1 MQWTTNL
8 SFSTLHYINSAKHR
22 WSVGKPRKLK
32 ANKPEETRPPCLQR
46 WQHGELGLVTTS
58 VSVGNW
64 SKKGGTE
71 KIWHQ
76 HSYFQSFSLPSSL
89 RTISNQLCV
98 KPNVN
103 RVQSVQHHLRDSV
116 LVGGRYEPYVPAK
129 TCFVF
134 RSAANPAQLEP
145 PLPIDAPTTL
155 KRDIPACQKHLAGS
169 I

>member
-1 MQWTTNL
+1 M
-8 SFSTLHYINSAKHR
+8 
-22 WSVGKPRKLK
+22 G
-32 ANKPEETRPPCLQR
+32 
-46 WQHGELGLVTTS
+46 TS

-103 RVQSVQHHLRDSV
+103 RVQSVQHHSKDSV
-116 LVGGRYEPYVPAK
+116 LVGGR
-129 TCFVF
+129 
-134 RSAANPAQLEP
+134 SAAIPAQLEP
-145 PLPIDAPTTL
+145 PLPIDALTML
-155 KRDIPACQKHLAGS
+155 KKDIPACQKHPAEWVGTVWPQGVKEALGVQDGRRFAADSNGNCLLVPSILSSATLACPNPIATRG
-169 I
+169 

>member
-1 MQWTTNL
+1 MQWTTNP

-129 TCFVF
+129 TC
-134 RSAANPAQLEP
+134 SDMICL
-145 PLPIDAPTTL
+145 
-155 KRDIPACQKHLAGS
+155 
-169 I
+169 

>member
-1 MQWTTNL
+1 MLATMATWGTGFSNHF
-8 SFSTLHYINSAKHR
+8 SFS
-22 WSVGKPRKLK
+22 
-32 ANKPEETRPPCLQR
+32 
-46 WQHGELGLVTTS
+46 WQLVQE
-58 VSVGNW
+58 
-64 SKKGGTE
+64 GGTE

-129 TCFVF
+129 TCSDMICLQVCCQPSPT
-134 RSAANPAQLEP
+134 RASSANRCSNYAEKGYSCVPKTSCRFNLSQKNQSNLFAMTQLSY
-145 PLPIDAPTTL
+145 TTILL
-155 KRDIPACQKHLAGS
+155 KGWWKGFDFKE
-169 I
+169 